1 MAGPGIGSRRKQG
14 GGVRV
19 YFCCCPFTLLLAP
32 PLLLGHLVQY
42 SLLRLMGRPP
52 VMPWS
57 GLTAGHAPG
66 NAEAS
71 R

>member
-1 MAGPGIGSRRKQG
+1 MDGPGIGSRRKQG

-32 PLLLGHLVQY
+32 PLLLGHLARY
-42 SLLRLMGRPP
+42 GLLRLIGRP
-52 VMPWS
+52 VATPWS
-57 GLTAGHAPG
+57 GLAAERAPG
-66 NAEAS
+66 NAEEG